1 MLSQKGITLIICVMC
16 LMSAGNVSWSKMFM
30 IGLCFVTFMVWTI
43 YKNQE
48 KFLYQPR
55 IYPQFATPA
64 QNPPGYKHPGEH
76 DMPYEDV
83 YLTTPDGLKL
93 HAWFIH
99 GADAA
104 ETKSRPTLLFFH
116 ANAGNM
122 GFRLQN
128 LKVLHSKLHIN
139 IFILSYRGYGASE
152 GEPGEAGF
160 LIDAET
166 AWQHLIHRPDVDINR
181 ILVFGRSMGG
191 AVAIA
196 HTAKHD
202 KEVKGLILEN
212 TFSCISDMADQLFPI
227 LKPLKPLI
235 LRLDWNSVG
244 RIPSIT
250 TPILFFSGLLDEVVP
265 PQQMARLH
273 RAATGSKDRKLVTI
287 IRGQHNDTWL
297 EGGADYVKAF
307 ARFVHTCTG
316 FLPPCIDPDSP
327 ISHTLAASLPPP
339 PSAANSNT
347 FPGAGLVGATS
358 TSPTVTVS
366 AEERARLI
374 ANLRA
379 SIAKSE
385 ASAGVPVDES

>member
-1 MLSQKGITLIICVMC
+1 MA
-16 LMSAGNVSWSKMFM
+16 LMHAGDVSWSKMFL
-30 IGLCFVTFMVWTI
+30 IALTFISFMVWTI

-76 DMPYEDV
+76 EMPYEDV
-83 YLTTPDGLKL
+83 WFTTPDGLKL
-93 HAWFIH
+93 NAWFIH
-99 GADAA
+99 AGSA
-104 ETKSRPTLLFFH
+104 EETRSRPTLLFFH

-160 LIDAET
+160 LIDAEA
-166 AWQHLIHRPDVDINR
+166 AWQWLLNREEVDKNR
-181 ILVFGRSMGG
+181 IMVFGRSMGG

-202 KEVKGLILEN
+202 GEVKGLILEN
-212 TFSCISDMADQLFPI
+212 TFSCISEMADQLFPL
-227 LKPLKPLI
+227 LKPLKPWI

-244 RIPSIT
+244 RIVKVT

-273 RAATGSKDRKLVTI
+273 RAASNSRDRQIVTI
-287 IRGQHNDTWL
+287 SFGHHNDTWL
-297 EGGADYVKAF
+297 EGGADYLKAM
-307 ARFVHTCTG
+307 ARFIHKCTG
-316 FLPPCIDPDSP
+316 FLPPCIDPNSP
-327 ISHTLAASLPPP
+327 ISVNLAASLPPP
-339 PSAANSNT
+339 PSLQSDTNAAAVAAST
-347 FPGAGLVGATS
+347 GSGLKIGAAPNAS
-358 TSPTVTVS
+358 SPVVVT

-379 SIAKSE
+379 TLANTDSS
-385 ASAGVPVDES
+385 SRSPNDE